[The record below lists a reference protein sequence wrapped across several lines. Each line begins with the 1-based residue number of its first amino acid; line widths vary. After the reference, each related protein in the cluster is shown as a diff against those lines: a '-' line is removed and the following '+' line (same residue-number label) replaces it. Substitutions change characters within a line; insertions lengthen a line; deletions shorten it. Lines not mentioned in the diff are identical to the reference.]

1 MNQVEVEIMGRGYIL
16 VCPEGG
22 EERLKNAVRRVDEA
36 MCRIRD
42 AGKVRARDR
51 IAVLAAVN
59 LAFELGQS
67 AAPEPASD
75 SKPAQEKPKAPA
87 AAANEEATQN
97 GDQKDLEFLLERLDK
112 TLEEK

>member
-22 EERLKNAVRRVDEA
+22 EERLRDAVRRVDHA

-67 AAPEPASD
+67 ATPEAAPAPEAAPG
-75 SKPAQEKPKAPA
+75 QPKAPA
-87 AAANEEATQN
+87 AANEAAAQN

>member
-22 EERLKNAVRRVDEA
+22 EERLRDAVRRVDDA

-67 AAPEPASD
+67 AASESAAAP
-75 SKPAQEKPKAPA
+75 KPAQAQTKTPA
-87 AAANEEATQN
+87 TAANEAAAQN